1 MKKNVERT
9 SSWFKKLDKE
19 FQSNNVGQGIVY
31 QTVLG
36 QTNLFLM
43 SQNPRSALYRYYKR
57 WNLWAAKH
65 YFKYRRWYSA
75 AKKRSVARRRGALWH
90 YNYKSQVV

>member
-36 QTNLFLM
+36 QTNLFLK
-43 SQNPRSALYRYYKR
+43 SQNPRSAVFRYYKR

-65 YFKYRRWYSA
+65 YYKYRCRGFTGTKFQGCYSSPFVG
-75 AKKRSVARRRGALWH
+75 RLSG
-90 YNYKSQVV
+90 